1 MRLVPPQIINTK
13 KTIMQIAT
21 KVRTCLWF
29 NNNGHEAAT
38 FYVSLIP
45 NSCLETT
52 FSPEDPPPIMLN
64 FTLGGTPY
72 SILNGGPSHVPT
84 EAASIMV
91 FTEDQEE
98 TDRLW
103 ESLLSDG
110 GRPDQCAW
118 LKDKY
123 GVSWQIVPQA
133 LPRLLMDDDKDA
145 AGRAMQAMLKMVKID
160 IAQLEKAFKGED

>member
-1 MRLVPPQIINTK
+1 
-13 KTIMQIAT
+13 MQVAA

-45 NSCLETT
+45 NSFVETK
-52 FSPEDPPPIMLN
+52 FSPDKPPIMVN

-72 SILNGGPSHVPT
+72 SILNGGPHHVPT
-84 EAASIMV
+84 EAASIV
-91 FTEDQEE
+91 VLTEDQEE

-103 ESLLSDG
+103 ESLISNG
-110 GRPDQCAW
+110 GRADQCAW

-123 GVSWQIVPQA
+123 GVSWQIVPKA
-133 LPRLLMDDDKDA
+133 LPRMLMADDKDA
-145 AGRAMQAMLKMVKID
+145 AGRAMQAMLQMVKID
-160 IAQLEKAFKGED
+160 IAELEKAFNGED